1 MTWFSRL
8 FPGHSAQLQAL
19 TSGQQQA
26 VAAWQQL
33 PAADLR
39 RSHYRCRYV
48 LVDVEASLGSA
59 PAEAPAAVAAVAVV
73 DGRIDFRDAFE
84 VTLVDPERRAPAAG
98 GQTERR
104 AGEESGGIGASDAL
118 VALIRFIGKAPLVSY
133 NVSLVAPAVEGI
145 LARSLGVD
153 LGLPWI
159 DLAWLMPDLFRDVEP
174 AGGLDAWLA
183 HFGIDVIRRHDAL
196 SDAFAMAQLLQVAL
210 ARAARKGFET
220 PASLLDLERA
230 RRHMHQS
237 A

>member
-1 MTWFSRL
+1 MTWFSRF
-8 FPGHSAQLQAL
+8 FPGRSAHLQAL

-48 LVDVEASLGSA
+48 IVDLEARVGSA
-59 PAEAPAAVAAVAVV
+59 PDEAPAAVAALAVV
-73 DGRIDFRDAFE
+73 DGRIDFHDAFE
-84 VTLVDPERRAPAAG
+84 VALVDPETRMPAAG
-98 GQTERR
+98 GQTEHR
-104 AGEESGGIGASDAL
+104 AGEEAGGMAAADAL
-118 VALIRFIGKAPLVSY
+118 LALISFIGKAPLVSY
-133 NVSLVAPAVEGI
+133 NVPLVAPAVEAV

-153 LGLPWI
+153 LGLSWI
-159 DLAWLMPDLFRDVEP
+159 DLAWLMPELFRDVEP